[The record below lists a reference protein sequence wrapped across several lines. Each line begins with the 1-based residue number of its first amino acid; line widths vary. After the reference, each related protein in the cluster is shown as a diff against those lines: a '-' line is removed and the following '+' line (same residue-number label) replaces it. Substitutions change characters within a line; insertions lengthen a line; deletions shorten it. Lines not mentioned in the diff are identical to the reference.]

1 MLVMHISGVFA
12 PAVIDTAA
20 LDSTDYVVPKI
31 MLQYM
36 HPVVA
41 GLFIAAPLAAI
52 MSTVS
57 SLLILASAAIVKD
70 IYLNYIV
77 KDEKKSL
84 PQFSKK
90 ISNISMFTTLII
102 GLIVMVFVIKP
113 PSAIVW
119 INLFAMGGLEC
130 AFFCP
135 ILFGLYWKKANA
147 LGSVMSS
154 ILGVAAFLF
163 ISSWNTGHPEAV
175 ISLFGT
181 SPIVPSILISIAAFV
196 IFSLIGKKP
205 DQETLDLFYPVQA

>member
-1 MLVMHISGVFA
+1 
-12 PAVIDTAA
+12 
-20 LDSTDYVVPKI
+20 

-36 HPVVA
+36 NPVIA

-77 KDEKKSL
+77 KDEQKAL

-154 ILGVAAFLF
+154 VLGVAAFLF
-163 ISSWNTGHPEAV
+163 ISSWNTGHPDAV

-196 IFSLIGKKP
+196 IFSLVGKKP
-205 DQETLDLFYPVQA
+205 DQETLDVFYPEQA

>member
-205 DQETLDLFYPVQA
+205 DQETLDLFYPEQA

>member
-1 MLVMHISGVFA
+1 MQNVLSFLMKFLSRITIPVLGITDILEIILISYFVYQFIVWIKFTRAYSLLKGILVI
-12 PAVIDTAA
+12 AA
-20 LDSTDYVVPKI
+20 FI
-31 MLQYM
+31 
-36 HPVVA
+36 VVA
-41 GLFIAAPLAAI
+41 YILRMNTILWLFRN
-52 MSTVS
+52 
-57 SLLILASAAIVKD
+57 LASV
-70 IYLNYIV
+70 
-77 KDEKKSL
+77 
-84 PQFSKK
+84 
-90 ISNISMFTTLII
+90 LII
-102 GLIVMVFVIKP
+102 GLIVMAFVIKP

-205 DQETLDLFYPVQA
+205 DQETLDLFYPEQA